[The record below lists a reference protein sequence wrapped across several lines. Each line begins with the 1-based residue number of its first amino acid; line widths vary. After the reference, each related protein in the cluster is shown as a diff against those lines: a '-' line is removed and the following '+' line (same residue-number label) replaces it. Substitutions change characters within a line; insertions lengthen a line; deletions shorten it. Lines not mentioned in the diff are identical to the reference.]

1 MVLPELLGSLGPEWY
16 GPRESFLLRL
26 RLAGCDLKAR
36 LPVVWRPQLLVSCC
50 SARVHTS
57 GEERGSDACEYRDL
71 GGVCF
76 IINFCILRVYIK
88 QVLAAANSEQLLCAN
103 GFKHL
108 KQRRK
113 LPSVLK

>member
-1 MVLPELLGSLGPEWY
+1 MWGSLG
-16 GPRESFLLRL
+16 SFRSGTRASSLLWHRL
-26 RLAGCDLKAR
+26 VGCDLKAR
-36 LPVVWRPQLLVSCC
+36 LPLVLRSQLLFASC
-50 SARVHTS
+50 SALVHTS

-88 QVLAAANSEQLLCAN
+88 QVLVAANSKQLLCAN

-113 LPSVLK
+113 LPNVLK